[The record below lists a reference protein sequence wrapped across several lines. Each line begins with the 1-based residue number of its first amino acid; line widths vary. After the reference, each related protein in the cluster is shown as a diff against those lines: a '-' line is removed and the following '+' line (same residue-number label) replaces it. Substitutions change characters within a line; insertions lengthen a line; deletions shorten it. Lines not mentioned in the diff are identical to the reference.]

1 MIFYIIPIICVHLG
15 YILLMLDYFVD
26 SLDSTQVLLYK
37 GAQDADRIQG
47 GTKRELCA
55 LQSFKTV

>member
-1 MIFYIIPIICVHLG
+1 
-15 YILLMLDYFVD
+15 MLDYFVD